1 MNEMRKQQFTE
12 AHTWVRAELDRCV
25 NFWLK
30 NGMDPEFGGVY
41 TCLDRTGK
49 IYSTDKSVWMQ
60 GRCGWIFAHLCTVYG
75 TKPEWLDA
83 SRSCLDFMERHC
95 FNHAAGDRMYF
106 TVTKDG
112 QPLRQR
118 RYCFSEA
125 FCAMANA
132 EYYAVTGD
140 ESRLARA
147 RQMGVPVI
155 YVCDRH
161 YKNDPELQ
169 LWNNHM
175 MAGSYGVQII
185 DEVKPDPADIVVYK
199 NRFNGFVNTTLEK
212 KLRQMQINT
221 VIMTGW
227 RSDVCVAQTAIEAFY
242 RGFRV
247 AIADDGV
254 DSTTEAEH
262 RQGMQLLAINY
273 NFDFSPCE
281 TILENLLQQ
290 E

>member
-1 MNEMRKQQFTE
+1 MNEMRNQQFAE

-106 TVTKDG
+106 TVTKNG

-118 RYCFSEA
+118 LGGGPASQNVHQPVRTQAGQGGGYLDSLRVSGGGNCLCFFTALPLRSGPSGAGCGLWAGAAQGLPLSGGHERRYFRLCPDSFGA
-125 FCAMANA
+125 FRPWG
-132 EYYAVTGD
+132 VGD
-140 ESRLARA
+140 FVR
-147 RQMGVPVI
+147 RQV
-155 YVCDRH
+155 
-161 YKNDPELQ
+161 
-169 LWNNHM
+169 
-175 MAGSYGVQII
+175 
-185 DEVKPDPADIVVYK
+185 
-199 NRFNGFVNTTLEK
+199 
-212 KLRQMQINT
+212 
-221 VIMTGW
+221 
-227 RSDVCVAQTAIEAFY
+227 
-242 RGFRV
+242 
-247 AIADDGV
+247 
-254 DSTTEAEH
+254 
-262 RQGMQLLAINY
+262 
-273 NFDFSPCE
+273 
-281 TILENLLQQ
+281 
-290 E
+290 

>member
-1 MNEMRKQQFTE
+1 MNEMRKQQFAE

-30 NGMDPEFGGVY
+30 NGIDPEFGGVY

-140 ESRLARA
+140 ESRLAA
-147 RQMGVPVI
+147 RG
-155 YVCDRH
+155 R
-161 YKNDPELQ
+161 
-169 LWNNHM
+169 W
-175 MAGSYGVQII
+175 
-185 DEVKPDPADIVVYK
+185 
-199 NRFNGFVNTTLEK
+199 
-212 KLRQMQINT
+212 
-221 VIMTGW
+221 
-227 RSDVCVAQTAIEAFY
+227 QTSI
-242 RGFRV
+242 G
-247 AIADDGV
+247 I
-254 DSTTEAEH
+254 STTAWKT
-262 RQGMQLLAINY
+262 RSAWDPKP
-273 NFDFSPCE
+273 FPKRAAAAPSAFR
-281 TILENLLQQ
+281 
-290 E
+290 